1 MRRQSQGLT
10 NAEWYLMECLWESAP
25 KTGREVVEEMKV
37 RQNWNRSTTL
47 TMLRRMTEK
56 GQIEC
61 REDGE
66 VRVYLPLVPREE
78 ALMEETDS
86 FLRRAYHGSVSM
98 LFSALTRQQELSK
111 DEIDELHEILRQ
123 AEQKGEN

>member
-10 NAEWYLMECLWESAP
+10 NAEWYLMECLWESSP

-66 VRVYLPLVPREE
+66 VRVYAPLIPREE

-86 FLRRAYHGSVSM
+86 FLRRAYHGSVRM
-98 LFSALTRQQELSK
+98 LVSALTRQQELSK

-123 AEQKGEN
+123 AEQKGET